1 MLSSECIKNTNSYV
15 GNCWK
20 NIEKTPNKNSAI
32 ESKEN
37 NKTVHWRWMTF
48 LSPLF
53 FVHLAL
59 VTYRVI
65 WACVFCVFFSS
76 AFFLQSFIFKLIRSE
91 WNIARVANERERKNS
106 IKHLIQ
112 RKFLSNVLINSAFVT
127 SASSKFAHYAHCR
140 PRMPTNGVEVSALC
154 LSFMIH
160 LILMYW
166 GSVCSAYYAV
176 SYALDFH
183 FLFRSVFL

>member
-1 MLSSECIKNTNSYV
+1 MFPLRRKNKRIYQAGDWNSQKKRMLSSECIKNTNRFV

-53 FVHLAL
+53 FVNLAL

-65 WACVFCVFFSS
+65 WACVFCVFFVC
-76 AFFLQSFIFKLIRSE
+76 FSFSILFTIIHFQIDSKRME
-91 WNIARVANERERKNS
+91 YRTRCQWKREK
-106 IKHLIQ
+106 
-112 RKFLSNVLINSAFVT
+112 KF
-127 SASSKFAHYAHCR
+127 Y
-140 PRMPTNGVEVSALC
+140 
-154 LSFMIH
+154 
-160 LILMYW
+160 
-166 GSVCSAYYAV
+166 
-176 SYALDFH
+176 
-183 FLFRSVFL
+183 

>member
-1 MLSSECIKNTNSYV
+1 MLSSECIKNTNSFV

-20 NIEKTPNKNSAI
+20 NIEKKPNKNSAI

-65 WACVFCVFFSS
+65 WACVFCVFF
-76 AFFLQSFIFKLIRSE
+76 LQHSFYNHSFSNWFE
-91 WNIARVANERERKNS
+91 ANGISHALPMKEREKNS

-160 LILMYW
+160 LILIYW

>member
-1 MLSSECIKNTNSYV
+1 MND
-15 GNCWK
+15 
-20 NIEKTPNKNSAI
+20 
-32 ESKEN
+32 
-37 NKTVHWRWMTF
+37 
-48 LSPLF
+48 F
-53 FVHLAL
+53 FVTSVCVHLTL

-65 WACVFCVFFSS
+65 WACVFLCVFFSS
-76 AFFLQSFIFKLIRSE
+76 AFFLQSFIFKLIRSK

-127 SASSKFAHYAHCR
+127 SESSKFAHYAHCR
-140 PRMPTNGVEVSALC
+140 PRMPTNGAEVSALC

-160 LILMYW
+160 SILIYW

-176 SYALDFH
+176 CYAHDF
-183 FLFRSVFL
+183 FFSFSLSLSLALFVRCHLCMSLFAISTISIFIL

>member
-1 MLSSECIKNTNSYV
+1 MNLKRIIKLFTEDEWLFCHLYFLYISPSLR
-15 GNCWK
+15 
-20 NIEKTPNKNSAI
+20 IELF
-32 ESKEN
+32 ER
-37 NKTVHWRWMTF
+37 V
-48 LSPLF
+48 F
-53 FVHLAL
+53 FV
-59 VTYRVI
+59 
-65 WACVFCVFFSS
+65 C
-76 AFFLQSFIFKLIRSE
+76 FFLQHSFYNHSFSNWFE
-91 WNIARVANERERKNS
+91 ANGISHALPMKEREKNS

-154 LSFMIH
+154 LSSMIH
-160 LILMYW
+160 LILIYW